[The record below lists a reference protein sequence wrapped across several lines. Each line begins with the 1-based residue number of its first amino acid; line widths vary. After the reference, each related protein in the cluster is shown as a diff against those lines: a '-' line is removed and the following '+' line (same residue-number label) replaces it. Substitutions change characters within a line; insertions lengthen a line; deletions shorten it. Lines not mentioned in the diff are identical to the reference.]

1 MIQQKYCSKGHL
13 FDGSYKDTNPFYQ
26 EINNTTQNEFFGAK
40 GAVKVKSL
48 AIIAQSYPGA
58 LGWF

>member
-40 GAVKVKSL
+40 R
-48 AIIAQSYPGA
+48 A
-58 LGWF
+58 LKGRQRGS

>member
-40 GAVKVKSL
+40 RALQGAPKGQLRLSL
-48 AIIAQSYPGA
+48 WQYVRF
-58 LGWF
+58 L